1 VVLEEEPVGVDA
13 ERDLFRAYF
22 DYGVVRVV
30 ETVGGCV
37 GAEQGGPG
45 GPEFGV
51 KLSFQC
57 FLRAKPSS
65 ASL

>member
-13 ERDLFRAYF
+13 ERDLFRADF
-22 DYGVVRVV
+22 DYGVVRGV

-51 KLSFQC
+51 EFSFQ
-57 FLRAKPSS
+57 
-65 ASL
+65 